1 MPVYVCVTVRER
13 YVFFCTLPFL
23 RFTIFQQMRVS
34 LGVPVFA
41 VLHSQ
46 SNSLRNGGISA
57 AACARGQD
65 TILKSQTH
73 RCKPV
78 LLLFTNAKFT
88 LQRFQ
93 RSLLKWHLGVF
104 TQKAYNCS
112 EMA

>member
-1 MPVYVCVTVRER
+1 MNCARIRVCDSKRKVR
-13 YVFFCTLPFL
+13 VFLYLPFL

-46 SNSLRNGGISA
+46 SSSLRNGGISA

-73 RCKPV
+73 TGANQCCYCSLMPNLHCKGFREV
-78 LLLFTNAKFT
+78 
-88 LQRFQ
+88 
-93 RSLLKWHLGVF
+93 LLKWHLGVF
-104 TQKAYNCS
+104 TQKA
-112 EMA
+112 